1 MMVPSPASLLALA
14 SSLEAQGDAL
24 KAQAASIRAAI
35 ESSAQAPASDAIT
48 LEAATALLGSKRKA
62 RETFAAFEREGFEV
76 RRVGHAAFMDRAEW
90 DRAIA
95 SRSSKRATPP
105 SVPTAPTSSPTA
117 NDDESPASI
126 LARAGLVPSRGAQPQ
141 RRAPKRRAA

>member
-1 MMVPSPASLLALA
+1 MALSDRERAQLIAARAAAAAMLAQFDALLAC
-14 SSLEAQGDAL
+14 ET
-24 KAQAASIRAAI
+24 
-35 ESSAQAPASDAIT
+35 ENPAPASDAIT

-76 RRVGHAAFMDRAEW
+76 HRLGHAAFMQRGEW

-95 SRSSKRATPP
+95 SRSSKRPAAPP
-105 SVPTAPTSSPTA
+105 SSAPPSSPVAA
-117 NDDESPASI
+117 NDDDSPASI
-126 LARAGLVPSRGAQPQ
+126 LARAGLVPSRSPNPQ

>member
-24 KAQAASIRAAI
+24 KAQAASIRAAV
-35 ESSAQAPASDAIT
+35 ESGAQAPASDTIT

-76 RRVGHAAFMDRAEW
+76 RRVGHAAFMARGEW

-95 SRSSKRATPP
+95 SRSSKRPAA
-105 SVPTAPTSSPTA
+105 PTSSAPTSSPTA

-126 LARAGLVPSRGAQPQ
+126 LARAGLVPSRSSNPQ

>member
-1 MMVPSPASLLALA
+1 MIASPASLLALA
-14 SSLEAQGDAL
+14 ASLEAQGDAL
-24 KAQAASIRAAI
+24 KAQAASIRAAL
-35 ESSAQAPASDAIT
+35 ESSESQAQAPDAIT

-90 DRAIA
+90 DRVIA
-95 SRSSKRATPP
+95 SRSSKRAAAP
-105 SVPTAPTSSPTA
+105 SAPTSSPVAA
-117 NDDESPASI
+117 NDDDSPASI
-126 LARAGLVPSRGAQPQ
+126 LARAGLVPSRSPNPQ

>member
-24 KAQAASIRAAI
+24 KAQAASIRAAV

-95 SRSSKRATPP
+95 SRSSKRAAAP
-105 SVPTAPTSSPTA
+105 SAPTSSPVAA
-117 NDDESPASI
+117 NDDDSPASI
-126 LARAGLVPSRGAQPQ
+126 LARAGLVPSRSPNPQ